1 MKHIRFTHPKLY
13 YTGLFFG
20 CLATG
25 QFKRL
30 YNEVHYRYYLRHTAR
45 LFSTVKKDRKYNDLD
60 LVDFEIKKP
69 YAFESLDN
77 IFPKGALTSICNR
90 GFLLSMESRITHRP
104 IQYLD
109 IGCAQGAIVKAAREL
124 GWLAYGIDGA
134 EITKQECAWIK
145 NGDITE
151 PIVTSSSFD
160 LITAWEVLEHIH
172 WHNLNTVFENVI
184 LNLRKGGYFIATTN
198 DEEELHQGVDLH
210 VTKKTNE
217 EWKRFIRNNYPDQLK
232 EVDLKLKPYQYAR
245 QNFKNPSFLVYER
258 I

>member
-1 MKHIRFTHPKLY
+1 MLKKARN
-13 YTGLFFG
+13 
-20 CLATG
+20 
-25 QFKRL
+25 
-30 YNEVHYRYYLRHTAR
+30 YN
-45 LFSTVKKDRKYNDLD
+45 SLD
-60 LVDFEIKKP
+60 LIDFEIKKL

-77 IFPKGALTSICNR
+77 LFPKGALTSICNK
-90 GFLLSMESRITHRP
+90 GFLLSMESRIHDRP

-109 IGCAQGAIVKAAREL
+109 LGCAQGALVKAAREL

-134 EITKQECAWIK
+134 EVTTQQCAWIK

-151 PIVTSSSFD
+151 PIVTSSFFD
-160 LITAWEVLEHIH
+160 LITAWEVLEHIPEDK
-172 WHNLNTVFENVI
+172 LCIVFDNVI
-184 LNLRKGGYFIATTN
+184 QNLRQGGYFIATTSN
-198 DEEELHQGVDLH
+198 EEELHQGVDLY

-217 EWKRFIRNNYPDQLK
+217 EWKRFIRNNYYDQLK